1 MSRSR
6 VHRSTVIGVIGV
18 GAALGS
24 LGLVVACQAIDGI
37 HVYSLDDPE
46 ASTVFHD
53 GGTVVTVVTTGFGD
67 AQCNLAE
74 PPAPPDAAAV
84 ANLDAR
90 EYVVA
95 FSRLSFT
102 GNGSA
107 VIGYDLDGVCT
118 GEHTEAGTGAS
129 SCITADGGPAPVDSM
144 SAAGDGVDAVL
155 TRGSGAL
162 QAVFNGYSLDDVTGV
177 QKDIDAGD
185 NTAFLVIDGYN
196 FTANDP
202 QVTVSFATSQ
212 GIESVHCEPIDAAV
226 LGAGASHPLPSFDG
240 CDTWSIDQNTLAYF
254 AESDGGGKVYSSIS
268 DTAYVSDGTLVA
280 SFAGNLSLPVGTI
293 VLTPSKT
300 ILVAPLQ
307 RNAVDGGA
315 VGDEGD
321 PSGTGQIHIVNGL
334 IQGRLAVKSFLSS
347 LSVVGDPLQ
356 HDAGICPG
364 SPSYP
369 TVQAAACSQL
379 DVAALGPDNHTAACD
394 AFTFA
399 STFDAVTARVG
410 DVVDGGPRTYGC
422 PGAQPSCP
430 FALP

>member
-1 MSRSR
+1 MSRVR
-6 VHRSTVIGVIGV
+6 GRRSTLLGV
-18 GAALGS
+18 GTALGA
-24 LGLVVACQAIDGI
+24 LGLVAACQAIDGI

-46 ASTVFHD
+46 ASTVIHD
-53 GGTVVTVVTTGFGD
+53 GGTIVTVVTTGFGD
-67 AQCNLAE
+67 ADCNLAKP
-74 PPAPPDAAAV
+74 PPAPDPDSVGNFNAG
-84 ANLDAR
+84 

-102 GNGSA
+102 GNGTA
-107 VIGYDLDGVCT
+107 VVGYDLDGVCT
-118 GEHTEAGTGAS
+118 GEQTEAGTGAS
-129 SCITADGGPAPVDSM
+129 SCITADGGPAPEDST

-155 TRGSGAL
+155 TSGSGEL
-162 QAVFNGYSLDDVTGV
+162 QAFFNGLSLDTLTGV
-177 QKDIDAGD
+177 QKDIDEGD
-185 NTAFLVIDGYN
+185 NTAFLVLDGYN

-212 GIESVHCEPIDAAV
+212 RLESIHCEPVDAAV
-226 LGAGASHPLPSFDG
+226 LGFEAAHPAPVFDG
-240 CDTWSIDQNTLAYF
+240 CDTWSVDQNTLSYF
-254 AESDGGGKVYSSIS
+254 AEPDGGGKVYAFIS
-268 DTAYVSDGTLVA
+268 DKAYVSNGTLVA
-280 SFAGNLSLPVGTI
+280 SFGANLSLPVGTI
-293 VLTPSKT
+293 VLAPSKT

-307 RNAVDGGA
+307 LTGADGGPA
-315 VGDEGD
+315 DDAGD
-321 PSGTGQIHIVNGL
+321 PTGDGQIRITNGL
-334 IQGRLAVKSFLSS
+334 IQGRLSVKSFLSS

-379 DVAALGPDNHTAACD
+379 DVAANGPDDHSAACD

-399 STFDAVTARVG
+399 STFDAVTARLG
-410 DVVDGGPRTYGC
+410 DVSDGGPRSAGC